1 MGMIGSVINGPRRL
15 AEQSADMKRTIITL
29 TAAIVAGIVLAL
41 GPVAQAQPQ
50 AQRAVPASAAQMQLS
65 FASVVRKAS
74 PAVVNIYSKR
84 KVTNPYANDPFFGR
98 FFKDRVQS
106 ALGSGVIVRGD
117 GIVVT
122 NNHVVAG
129 ADEITVVLADRR
141 EFEAR
146 VLLADERTDLAVLRI
161 NNPTRGLPTLAF
173 HDSDDAQ
180 VGDIVLAIG
189 NPFGVGQT
197 VTSGI
202 VSALART
209 QVGVSDYQFFIQTD
223 AAINPGN
230 SGGAL
235 VTMSG
240 ELIGI
245 NTAIFSRSGGSIG
258 IGFAIPA
265 NMVKTVVASALG
277 GAKQV
282 ARPWLGVATQRVDA
296 ALAESLGLD
305 RPLGIVITRVDPGSP
320 AAQAGLMARD
330 VITRVDEVEINDEP
344 ALNFR
349 VATKGIG
356 NNATL
361 TYFRNGQT
369 RTATIRLIPEPAD
382 AIRAAVAITGQN
394 PLQGAT
400 VSGISGSLANELGV
414 EPGSGV
420 LITEMSR
427 RSVAAQ
433 YGFAPGDVITAVNG
447 RRVAS
452 PAALQSALNGARGG
466 WRISATGPNGSKTL
480 TIR

>member
-1 MGMIGSVINGPRRL
+1 MMRSNPVV
-15 AEQSADMKRTIITL
+15 
-29 TAAIVAGIVLAL
+29 TAAIIAGFLSAL
-41 GPVAQAQPQ
+41 TSTALAQPQ
-50 AQRAVPASAAQMQLS
+50 TQRAVPASTAHMQLS

-84 KVTNPYANDPFFGR
+84 KVSNPYANDPFFGR
-98 FFKDRVQS
+98 FFRDRVQS
-106 ALGSGVIVRGD
+106 ALGSGVIVRSD
-117 GIVVT
+117 GVIVT

-161 NNPTRGLPTLAF
+161 NTAVKGLPTLAF
-173 HDSDDAQ
+173 HDSDDAE

-235 VTMSG
+235 VTMGGS
-240 ELIGI
+240 LIGI

-265 NMVKTVVASALG
+265 NMVKTVVNSALG
-277 GAKQV
+277 GAKEV
-282 ARPWLGVATQRVDA
+282 ARPWLGIDSQRVDA

-305 RPLGIVITRVDPGSP
+305 RPQGIVVTRVEPTSP
-320 AAQAGLMARD
+320 AAQAGLAPRD
-330 VITRVDEVEINDEP
+330 VIVKVDEFDINDEQ

-349 VATKGIG
+349 VATKGVG
-356 NNATL
+356 NNANL
-361 TYFRNGQT
+361 TYVRNGQQ
-369 RTATIRLIPEPAD
+369 RTASIKLMAEPAD
-382 AIRAAVAITGQN
+382 APRAAVEITGRN

-400 VSGISGSLANELGV
+400 VSGLSGSMADELGV
-414 EPGSGV
+414 EPGAGV
-420 LITEMSR
+420 LITGMSR
-427 RSVAAQ
+427 RSIAAQ
-433 YGFAPGDVITAVNG
+433 YGFATGDVITAVNG
-447 RRVAS
+447 RRVTS
-452 PAALQSALNGARGG
+452 PAALQAALNGAKGG

>member
-1 MGMIGSVINGPRRL
+1 MKHTTKLIL
-15 AEQSADMKRTIITL
+15 AAGFAGAL
-29 TAAIVAGIVLAL
+29 ALVAGSTS
-41 GPVAQAQPQ
+41 AQPQ
-50 AQRAVPASAAQMQLS
+50 PQRVTPTSMSQMQLS

-84 KVTNPYANDPFFGR
+84 KVRNPYADHPFYGR
-98 FFKDRVQS
+98 FVRDRVQS
-106 ALGSGVIVRGD
+106 ALGSGVIVRAN

-122 NNHVVAG
+122 NNHVVAD
-129 ADEITVVLADRR
+129 ADQITVVLADRR
-141 EFEAR
+141 EYEAR
-146 VLLADERTDLAVLRI
+146 ILLADERTDLAILQV
-161 NNPTRGLPTLAF
+161 NTGGKSLPTLSF

-235 VTMSG
+235 VTMNG

-265 NMVKTVVASALG
+265 NMVKTVVNSALG
-277 GAKQV
+277 GAREV
-282 ARPWLGVATQRVDA
+282 ARPWLGVETQPVDA

-305 RPLGIVITRVDPGSP
+305 RPSGVLVTQVQPGSP
-320 AAQAGLMARD
+320 AALAGLTARD
-330 VITRVDEVEINDEP
+330 VITKVDDVEVNDEP

-361 TYFRNGQT
+361 TYIRNGQP
-369 RTATIRLIPEPAD
+369 RTASVRLVKEPVGA
-382 AIRAAVAITGQN
+382 AQAAVEIDGQN
-394 PLQGAT
+394 PLQGAV
-400 VSGISGSLANELGV
+400 VSNISSAMANELGV

-427 RSVAAQ
+427 RSIAAQ
-433 YGFAPGDVITAVNG
+433 YGFSPGDVIVSVNGKKTNSVNGLKAALKGTKSWRITAV
-447 RRVAS
+447 
-452 PAALQSALNGARGG
+452 
-466 WRISATGPNGSKTL
+466 GPNGSKTL

>member
-1 MGMIGSVINGPRRL
+1 MKHFIGLMAAAGVAGAL
-15 AEQSADMKRTIITL
+15 FLSADN
-29 TAAIVAGIVLAL
+29 TA
-41 GPVAQAQPQ
+41 AQPQ
-50 AQRAVPASAAQMQLS
+50 PQRVTPTSVGQMQLS
-65 FASVVRKAS
+65 FAGVVRRAS

-84 KVTNPYANDPFFGR
+84 KVRNPYADDPLLGR
-98 FFKDRVQS
+98 FFRDRVQS
-106 ALGSGVIVRGD
+106 SLGSGVIVRAD

-122 NNHVVAG
+122 NNHVVAD
-129 ADEITVVLADRR
+129 ADQITVVLADRR

-146 VLLADERTDLAVLRI
+146 LLLADERTDLAVLRL
-161 NNPTRGLPTLAF
+161 NTGGKSLPTLNF

-209 QVGVSDYQFFIQTD
+209 QVGISDYQFFIQTD

-235 VTMSG
+235 VTMGG

-265 NMVKTVVASALG
+265 NMVKTVVNSAIG
-277 GAKQV
+277 GAREV
-282 ARPWLGVATQRVDA
+282 ARPWLGVETQPVDA

-305 RPLGIVITRVDPGSP
+305 RPTGVLITKVD
-320 AAQAGLMARD
+320 D
-330 VITRVDEVEINDEP
+330 VEVNDEP

-349 VATKGIG
+349 IATKGIG

-361 TYFRNGQT
+361 TFIRNGQA
-369 RTATIRLIPEPAD
+369 RTTSVRLVREPAN
-382 AIRAAVAITGQN
+382 APQAAVEIDGKN
-394 PLQGAT
+394 PLQGAV
-400 VSGISGSLANELGV
+400 VSNITSSMANELGV

-427 RSVAAQ
+427 RSIAAQ
-433 YGFAPGDVITAVNG
+433 YGFAPGDVIVSVNGKKTNSVTSLKAALKGANAWRITAV
-447 RRVAS
+447 
-452 PAALQSALNGARGG
+452 
-466 WRISATGPNGSKTL
+466 GPNGSKTL

>member
-1 MGMIGSVINGPRRL
+1 MKHTTKLIL
-15 AEQSADMKRTIITL
+15 AAGFAVAL
-29 TAAIVAGIVLAL
+29 ALVAGSTS
-41 GPVAQAQPQ
+41 AQPQ
-50 AQRAVPASAAQMQLS
+50 PQRVTPTSMSQMQLS

-84 KVTNPYANDPFFGR
+84 KVRNPYADHPFYGR
-98 FFKDRVQS
+98 FQRDRVQS
-106 ALGSGVIVRGD
+106 ALGSGVIVRAD

-122 NNHVVAG
+122 NNHVVAD
-129 ADEITVVLADRR
+129 ADQITVVLADRR
-141 EFEAR
+141 EFEAKL
-146 VLLADERTDLAVLRI
+146 LLADERTDLAILRLS
-161 NNPTRGLPTLAF
+161 TGGKSLPTLSF

-209 QVGVSDYQFFIQTD
+209 QVGISDYQFFIQTD

-235 VTMSG
+235 VTMNG

-265 NMVKTVVASALG
+265 NMVKTVVSSALG
-277 GAKQV
+277 GAREV
-282 ARPWLGVATQRVDA
+282 ARPWLGIETQPVDA
-296 ALAESLGLD
+296 PLAETLGLD
-305 RPLGIVITRVDPGSP
+305 RPSGVLVTQVLPGSP
-320 AAQAGLMARD
+320 AALAGLTARD
-330 VITRVDEVEINDEP
+330 VITKVDDVEVNDEP

-361 TYFRNGQT
+361 TYIRNGQP
-369 RTATIRLIPEPAD
+369 RSASVRLVKEPNNAPQ
-382 AIRAAVAITGQN
+382 AAVEIDGKN
-394 PLQGAT
+394 PLQGAV
-400 VSGISGSLANELGV
+400 VSNITTALANELGV
-414 EPGSGV
+414 EPGTGV
-420 LITEMSR
+420 LITEISR
-427 RSVAAQ
+427 RSIAAQ
-433 YGFAPGDVITAVNG
+433 YGFSPGDVIVGVNGKKTNSVNSLKAALKGTNVWRITAV
-447 RRVAS
+447 
-452 PAALQSALNGARGG
+452 
-466 WRISATGPNGSKTL
+466 GPNGSKTL

>member
-1 MGMIGSVINGPRRL
+1 
-15 AEQSADMKRTIITL
+15 MKHTTKLIM
-29 TAAIVAGIVLAL
+29 AAGFAGALAL
-41 GPVAQAQPQ
+41 AAGSTSAQPQ
-50 AQRAVPASAAQMQLS
+50 PQRMTPTSMSQMQLS

-84 KVTNPYANDPFFGR
+84 KVRNPYADHPFYGR
-98 FFKDRVQS
+98 FQRDRVQS
-106 ALGSGVIVRGD
+106 ALGSGVIVRAD

-122 NNHVVAG
+122 NNHVVAD
-129 ADEITVVLADRR
+129 ADQITVVLADRR
-141 EFEAR
+141 EFEAKL
-146 VLLADERTDLAVLRI
+146 LLADERTDLAILRLS
-161 NNPTRGLPTLAF
+161 TGGKSLPTLSF

-209 QVGVSDYQFFIQTD
+209 QVGISDYQFFIQTD

-235 VTMSG
+235 VTMNG

-265 NMVKTVVASALG
+265 NMVKTVVSSALG
-277 GAKQV
+277 GAREV
-282 ARPWLGVATQRVDA
+282 ARPWLGIETQPVDA
-296 ALAESLGLD
+296 ALAETLGLD
-305 RPLGIVITRVDPGSP
+305 RPSGVLVTQVLPGSP
-320 AAQAGLMARD
+320 AALAGLTARD
-330 VITRVDEVEINDEP
+330 VITKVDDVEVNDEP

-361 TYFRNGQT
+361 TYIRNGQP
-369 RTATIRLIPEPAD
+369 RSASVRLVKEPNNAPQ
-382 AIRAAVAITGQN
+382 AAVEIEGKN
-394 PLQGAT
+394 PLQGAV
-400 VSGISGSLANELGV
+400 VSNITTAMANELGV

-427 RSVAAQ
+427 RSIAAQ
-433 YGFAPGDVITAVNG
+433 YGFSPGDVIVGVNGKKTNNVNSLKAALKGTNSWRITAV
-447 RRVAS
+447 
-452 PAALQSALNGARGG
+452 
-466 WRISATGPNGSKTL
+466 GPNGSKTL